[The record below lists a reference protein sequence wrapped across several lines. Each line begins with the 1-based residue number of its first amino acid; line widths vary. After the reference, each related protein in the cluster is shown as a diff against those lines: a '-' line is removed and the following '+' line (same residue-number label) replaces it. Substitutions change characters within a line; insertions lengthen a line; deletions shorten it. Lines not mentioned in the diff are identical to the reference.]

1 VSDSVVVDRKRVS
14 QLQER
19 MIKALGEDWQDDQRP
34 LEMMAA
40 ALELAAIFVPAYSL
54 HEKAGITEE
63 AFVSTARRYYRHQR
77 ETWGKGKGKGPSS

>member
-1 VSDSVVVDRKRVS
+1 MSDSIEVDRKRVS

-19 MIKALGEDWQDDQRP
+19 MIKALGADWQDDQRP

-40 ALELAAIFVPAYSL
+40 ALELAAIFVPAYEL
-54 HEKAGITEE
+54 HEKEGITEE

-77 ETWGKGKGKGPSS
+77 NTWGKSSGKGPPS